1 MFPAKIFLVLSLV
14 LLGCSARPPLPDLPL
29 AENVDL
35 QRFMGP
41 WYVIGFIPLFPERDA
56 HNGIERYQLTEE
68 GRIEVAYRFR
78 QGSPSGELRSFFPS
92 AEVVP
97 GSGNAVWRMQFIW
110 PFSADFRIAYL
121 ADDYQEVIIGREAR
135 DYVWLMARS
144 PDMSAERFDTLRRR
158 IGEMGYDV
166 ELFRRQPQEWPE
178 KSLRPP
184 LEGW

>member
-1 MFPAKIFLVLSLV
+1 MFPAKIFLLLSLA
-14 LLGCSARPPLPDLPL
+14 LLGCSAREPLPPLPL

-41 WYVIGFIPLFPERDA
+41 WYVIGFIPLFPERHA
-56 HNGIERYQLTEE
+56 NNGIERYKLMDD
-68 GRIEVAYRFR
+68 GRIAVAYRFR
-78 QGSPSGELRSFFPS
+78 EGSAEGELKSYFPS

-97 GSGNAVWRMQFIW
+97 GTGNAVWRMQFLW
-110 PFSADFRIAYL
+110 PFTADFRIAYL

-144 PDMSAERFDTLRRR
+144 PDMSAERFEALRRR
-158 IGEMGYDV
+158 IGQMGYDV
-166 ELFRRQPQEWPE
+166 ESLRRQPQVWPE
-178 KSLRPP
+178 KSQRPP